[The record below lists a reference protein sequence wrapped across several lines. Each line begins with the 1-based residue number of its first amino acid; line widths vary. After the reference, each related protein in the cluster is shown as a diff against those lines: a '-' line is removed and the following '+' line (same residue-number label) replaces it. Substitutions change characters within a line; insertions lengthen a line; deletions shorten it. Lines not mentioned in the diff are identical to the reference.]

1 MMRTIARCP
10 DITQAHSI
18 KMLLGGNGIEA
29 FIPDVNVA
37 AVAPY
42 LFSTRSGVRVQVN
55 EKDETVAKKIIA
67 EYKDS
72 L

>member
-1 MMRTIARCP
+1 MRTIARCS

-29 FIPDVNVA
+29 FIPDENVA

-55 EKDETVAKKIIA
+55 EKDEKVAKKIIS